1 MLTIRKSGMAV
12 AWLICSA
19 VMAHAQTPT
28 IVSAI
33 VNSATKQ
40 ITITGASL
48 TATGAPV
55 VKLDS
60 ATLTLVSSSSTQI
73 VAKLPAGL
81 AAGTY
86 RMMFSAW
93 FRAKHVYFSFP
104 GPLLPAFPLY
114 PNRAGAGK
122 ERRPPVVK
130 CSQIQNRRT
139 GYKEMLP

>member
-1 MLTIRKSGMAV
+1 MPAIRKWGVAL

-19 VMAHAQTPT
+19 AMAHAQTPT
-28 IVSAI
+28 TVSAI

-40 ITITGASL
+40 ITITGTSL
-48 TATGAPV
+48 TATGASV

-60 ATLTLVSSSSTQI
+60 ATLTLVSSASTQI
-73 VAKLPAGL
+73 VANLPGGL

-122 ERRPPVVK
+122 SAKTAR
-130 CSQIQNRRT
+130 C
-139 GYKEMLP
+139 

>member
-1 MLTIRKSGMAV
+1 MLTIPKSGMAV

-19 VMAHAQTPT
+19 VMARAQTPT

-33 VNSATKQ
+33 VNSATQQ
-40 ITITGASL
+40 IAITGTSL

-60 ATLTLVSSSSTQI
+60 ITLTLVSSSSTQV

-86 RMMFSAW
+86 RMTVSNGSGTPGVFDVTNGAVGESLQ
-93 FRAKHVYFSFP
+93 RYQDFP
-104 GPLLPAFPLY
+104 PSSTPEQRILPARIP
-114 PNRAGAGK
+114 
-122 ERRPPVVK
+122 RP
-130 CSQIQNRRT
+130 CFFI
-139 GYKEMLP
+139 

>member
-1 MLTIRKSGMAV
+1 MLTIRKSGVAV

-19 VMAHAQTPT
+19 VMARAQTPT

-40 ITITGASL
+40 ITITGTSL

-60 ATLTLVSSSSTQI
+60 TTLALVSSASTQI
-73 VAKLPAGL
+73 VANLPAGL

-122 ERRPPVVK
+122 SAKTAR
-130 CSQIQNRRT
+130 C
-139 GYKEMLP
+139 